1 MNPSSKNPSQTS
13 TAQTSTAQTS
23 TAQTST
29 AQTSTAQTA
38 QTAQTSTAS
47 VQEKSIQTGRFSRA
61 FQIGKIA
68 AKITGSA
75 MIDQFKKSDQSM
87 NASIIEAT
95 KQNAKMMVK
104 TMGEMK
110 GAAMKLGQFLSM
122 DPDMI
127 DPDFAKELAVLQ
139 KEAPPVPFK
148 DIQTAVEK
156 RLNQTFEQCFHFF
169 DPKPLGTAS
178 IGQVHYAIL
187 KDGREVA
194 VKVQY
199 EGIKDSLESDLKNI
213 GILLKLSK
221 VVLSAQQ
228 IDGLLKEIRE
238 SLVQEADYLKEAQNL
253 IDFAKHFEHIPN
265 IRIPKPY
272 LEYSTSE
279 LLVMEYMPGK
289 PLIKGLN
296 AIDSFEKRSEIVK
309 SFIQIFVFAFHEL
322 HELNVDPHPGN
333 FLLNDQH
340 QIVLLDFGCTKKF
353 NPQTSDLILKAL
365 QAFWQ
370 DDMPKLKS
378 ILQTLG
384 FGREGIAYPADEDLR
399 THQQMMLAPMA
410 KHELFNFSQ
419 WQIHDK
425 LREFLL
431 SHSEFIN
438 MIPPPEL
445 LMYFRVLAGIKGT
458 LTQVDAGVNIRKLA
472 EDACLKRGIVP

>member
-1 MNPSSKNPSQTS
+1 MNPSHKSLKNHSSETHSSETHSSETHSSETHSSESATP
-13 TAQTSTAQTS
+13 
-23 TAQTST
+23 
-29 AQTSTAQTA
+29 
-38 QTAQTSTAS
+38 
-47 VQEKSIQTGRFSRA
+47 QEKSIQTGRFSRA

-75 MIDQFKKSDQSM
+75 IIDQFKKTDQSI
-87 NASIIEAT
+87 NASVIEAT

-127 DPDFAKELAVLQ
+127 DEDFAKELAVLQ
-139 KEAPPVPFK
+139 KEAPPVPFRE
-148 DIQTAVEK
+148 IQNAVEK
-156 RLNQTFEQCFHFF
+156 RLKQSFEESFLFF

-178 IGQVHYAIL
+178 IGQVHFAIL

-213 GILLKLSK
+213 GTLLKFSK
-221 VVLSAQQ
+221 MILSAEQ

-253 IDFAKHFEHIPN
+253 IDFAKYFADIPN
-265 IRIPKPY
+265 VRLPKPY
-272 LEYSTSE
+272 LEYCTPE
-279 LLVMEYMPGK
+279 LLIMEYMPGQ
-289 PLIKGLN
+289 PLIKGLKT
-296 AIDSFEKRSEIVK
+296 IDSFEKRSEIVK

-322 HELNVDPHPGN
+322 HKLNVDPHPGN

-340 QIVLLDFGCTKKF
+340 EIVLLDFGATKHF
-353 NPQTSDLILKAL
+353 NPEISDLVLKAL
-365 QAFWQ
+365 MAFWQ

-384 FGREGIAYPADEDLR
+384 FGRPGCAYPSDDALR

-410 KHELFNFSQ
+410 KHELFNFSK
-419 WQIHDK
+419 WQIHEK

-431 SHSEFIN
+431 SHSEFLN
-438 MIPPPEL
+438 LIPPSEL

-472 EDACLKRGIVP
+472 EDACIKRGLM

>member
-1 MNPSSKNPSQTS
+1 MNPSHKSLKTHSPETHSPETHSPETTS
-13 TAQTSTAQTS
+13 P
-23 TAQTST
+23 
-29 AQTSTAQTA
+29 
-38 QTAQTSTAS
+38 
-47 VQEKSIQTGRFSRA
+47 QEKSIQTGRFSRA

-75 MIDQFKKSDQSM
+75 IIDQFKKTDQSI
-87 NASIIEAT
+87 NASVIEAT

-127 DPDFAKELAVLQ
+127 DEDFAKELAVLQ
-139 KEAPPVPFK
+139 KEAPPVPFRE
-148 DIQTAVEK
+148 IQNAVEK
-156 RLNQTFEQCFHFF
+156 RLKKSFEESFLFF

-178 IGQVHYAIL
+178 IGQVHFAIL

-213 GILLKLSK
+213 GTLLKLSK
-221 VVLSAQQ
+221 MILSAEQ

-253 IDFAKHFEHIPN
+253 IDFATYFAHIPN
-265 IRIPKPY
+265 VRLPKPY
-272 LEYSTSE
+272 LEYCTPE
-279 LLVMEYMPGK
+279 LLIMEYMPGQ
-289 PLIKGLN
+289 PLIKGLKT
-296 AIDSFEKRSEIVK
+296 IDSFEKRSEIVK

-322 HELNVDPHPGN
+322 HKLNVDPHPGN

-340 QIVLLDFGCTKKF
+340 EIVLLDFGATKQF
-353 NPQTSDLILKAL
+353 NPEISDLVLKAL
-365 QAFWQ
+365 MAFWQ

-384 FGREGIAYPADEDLR
+384 FGRPDCTYPSDDALR

-410 KHELFNFSQ
+410 KHELFNFSK
-419 WQIHDK
+419 WQIHEK

-431 SHSEFIN
+431 SHSEFLN
-438 MIPPPEL
+438 LIPPSEL

-472 EDACLKRGIVP
+472 EDACMQRGLM